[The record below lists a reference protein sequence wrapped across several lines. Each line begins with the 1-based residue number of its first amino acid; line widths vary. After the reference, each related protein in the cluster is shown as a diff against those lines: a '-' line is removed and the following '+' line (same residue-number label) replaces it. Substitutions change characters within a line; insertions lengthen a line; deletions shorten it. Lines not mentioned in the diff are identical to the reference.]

1 MVIMTYEWKN
11 KEEKVLA
18 KLVVDDNSGIEIQL
32 CPEEKAKHGKEIEEL
47 QTLNLYP
54 PVDETKVTGE
64 NGANEMTVY
73 RIKPS
78 RKWELAKQDIVATFK
93 FWMDGETNLFE
104 Q

>member
-1 MVIMTYEWKN
+1 MTYEWKN
-11 KEEKVLA
+11 KEEEVLA
-18 KLVVDDNSGIEIQL
+18 KLLVDDNSGIEIWL
-32 CPEEKAKHGKEIEEL
+32 CPEEKTKHGKEIEEL

-54 PVDETKVTGE
+54 PVDETKLAGE
-64 NGANEMTVY
+64 INANQMTIY

-93 FWMDGETNLFE
+93 FWMDGETNLIE

>member
-1 MVIMTYEWKN
+1 MTYEWKN

-18 KLVVDDNSGIEIQL
+18 KLNVDDVAGIEIEL
-32 CPEEKAKHGKEIEEL
+32 CAEEKNKHGKEIEEL

-54 PVDETKVTGE
+54 PVDENKIAGETDATG
-64 NGANEMTVY
+64 MTVY
-73 RIKPS
+73 KIKPS

-93 FWMDGETNLFE
+93 FWMDGETSLVE